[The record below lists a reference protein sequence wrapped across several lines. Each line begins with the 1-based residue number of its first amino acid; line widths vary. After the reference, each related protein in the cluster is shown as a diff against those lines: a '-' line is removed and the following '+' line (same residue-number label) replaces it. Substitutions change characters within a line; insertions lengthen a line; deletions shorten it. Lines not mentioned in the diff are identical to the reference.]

1 MLTRIGLFAIL
12 VLTCTSGC
20 VSWFSKIDPPE
31 VLITNVTPLDS
42 TPFEQRLDVEL
53 RVRNP
58 NDYDLQVTG
67 LDFRLDVNKKRLAR
81 GLENKAFTIPRLGDA
96 TVTIETSTSMLDVMR
111 QILSLRN
118 TQTLT
123 YGVSGVLYLNDGKL
137 SFENSGV
144 LVEKGDFPGIP
155 VP

>member
-81 GLENKAFTIPRLGDA
+81 GLGNKAFTIPRLGDA

>member
-81 GLENKAFTIPRLGDA
+81 GLGNKAFTIPRLGDA
-96 TVTIETSTSMLDVMR
+96 TVTIETSTSMLHLMR